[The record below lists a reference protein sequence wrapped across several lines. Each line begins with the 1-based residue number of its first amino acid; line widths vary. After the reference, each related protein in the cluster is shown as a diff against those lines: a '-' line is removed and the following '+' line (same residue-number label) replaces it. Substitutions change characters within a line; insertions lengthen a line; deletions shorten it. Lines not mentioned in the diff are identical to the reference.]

1 MASAGIMCPAHKPS
15 PPRYHQRLV
24 SMTVQSPQ
32 HGAIIVQACL
42 AFEECLLCTFT
53 KVCDKGLWLSR
64 WRSWERA
71 VRFVGVWGAFGV
83 LTLFYL
89 IPIIAIQGLINIDQL
104 RKIHV
109 IAVIIDLP
117 VVRSIIT
124 AILPGTVLRP
134 FWAIQ
139 IAVPAVQNLSC
150 SMAASGLQNDSLLQ
164 HSLPCCSICQYA

>member
-1 MASAGIMCPAHKPS
+1 M
-15 PPRYHQRLV
+15 
-24 SMTVQSPQ
+24 
-32 HGAIIVQACL
+32 
-42 AFEECLLCTFT
+42 
-53 KVCDKGLWLSR
+53 
-64 WRSWERA
+64 
-71 VRFVGVWGAFGV
+71 RFVAVWGAFAV

-134 FWAIQ
+134 VLNSTIQ
-139 IAVPAVQNLSC
+139 HGIFLCLAPPAQVVKSC
-150 SMAASGLQNDSLLQ
+150 VTGQFK
-164 HSLPCCSICQYA
+164 

>member
-1 MASAGIMCPAHKPS
+1 MSLVYIHKDL
-15 PPRYHQRLV
+15 RL
-24 SMTVQSPQ
+24 
-32 HGAIIVQACL
+32 
-42 AFEECLLCTFT
+42 F
-53 KVCDKGLWLSR
+53 R

-139 IAVPAVQNLSC
+139 AAVPPIQSLSC
-150 SMAASGLQNDSLLQ
+150 SMADSGLQNSHHCSTAFRVAASANLY
-164 HSLPCCSICQYA
+164 SSAGIVLPVFMNYQMQLVMRAGQLNSP

>member
-1 MASAGIMCPAHKPS
+1 MP
-15 PPRYHQRLV
+15 LV
-24 SMTVQSPQ
+24 Y
-32 HGAIIVQACL
+32 I
-42 AFEECLLCTFT
+42 
-53 KVCDKGLWLSR
+53 DKGLWLSR

-139 IAVPAVQNLSC
+139 IAIPAVQN
-150 SMAASGLQNDSLLQ
+150 SLLFNGCTRASERFIIAAQPSMLQ
-164 HSLPCCSICQYA
+164 HLPICLLVLVYFHQCPWILRCKLVAQDKQLNH